1 MLLVVA
7 LPRIH
12 GHCHI
17 PTHPTSVSSVQS
29 VFVSHKQPIVLG
41 RAIYRT
47 RIPRISRMLLVVAL
61 PRDFTDSPHCHIP
74 THPTSVSSVQSV
86 FVSHK
91 QPIVLGRAIYRT
103 RISRISRISRI
114 LRMLLEVA
122 LPRISRIIVLNT
134 DFSDFPSCY
143 YPTNSSIRLIRC
155 LRRQYMF
162 AVLAICA

>member
-7 LPRIH
+7 LPRDFTDSP
-12 GHCHI
+12 HCHI

-29 VFVSHKQPIVLG
+29 VFVSHKQPIVLVC
-41 RAIYRT
+41 AIYRT
-47 RIPRISRMLLVVAL
+47 RISRISRMLLVVAL

-91 QPIVLGRAIYRT
+91 QPIVLVCAIYRT
-103 RISRISRISRI
+103 RISRI
-114 LRMLLEVA
+114 LRMLLVVA
-122 LPRISRIIVLNT
+122 LPRIFRIIVLNT

>member
-1 MLLVVA
+1 
-7 LPRIH
+7 
-12 GHCHI
+12 
-17 PTHPTSVSSVQS
+17 
-29 VFVSHKQPIVLG
+29 
-41 RAIYRT
+41 
-47 RIPRISRMLLVVAL
+47 MLLVVAL

-103 RISRISRISRI
+103 RISRISRMLLVVALPRIHGHCHIPTHPTSVSSVQSVFVSHKQPIVSGRAIYRTRISRI
-114 LRMLLEVA
+114 LRMLLVVA
-122 LPRISRIIVLNT
+122 LPRIFRIIVLNT

-155 LRRQYMF
+155 F
-162 AVLAICA
+162 VV